1 MIMWRLIFDIS
12 MINNALERKNK
23 EHGWK
28 IISEDITE
36 RWVKLKK
43 APEIFVVKYIV
54 YLEKV

>member
-1 MIMWRLIFDIS
+1 MWKSLI
-12 MINNALERKNK
+12 ETKNK
-23 EHGWK
+23 EHGWE

-54 YLEKV
+54 YLKKV